1 MKANKDLIQYIL
13 ELDQTL
19 MNTSAIY
26 LQSINGYYLHLEEGN
41 LNNEMK
47 LNIAY
52 LKKYFQDIKETLI
65 INDEKKISKA
75 YKARQLQKLFLIT
88 CPFISDNQKKS
99 FNWVKVNSLQESE
112 IEISMS
118 INSQGQLLQVIQ
130 L

>member
-1 MKANKDLIQYIL
+1 MKANKDLIKYIL

-52 LKKYFQDIKETLI
+52 LKKYFKDIKETLI
-65 INDEKKISKA
+65 INDEKK
-75 YKARQLQKLFLIT
+75 YLKLIKLDSCRNYF
-88 CPFISDNQKKS
+88 
-99 FNWVKVNSLQESE
+99 
-112 IEISMS
+112 
-118 INSQGQLLQVIQ
+118 
-130 L
+130 

>member
-1 MKANKDLIQYIL
+1 MKANKDLIKYIL

-52 LKKYFQDIKETLI
+52 LKKYFKDIKETLI
-65 INDEKKISKA
+65 INDEKKNI
-75 YKARQLQKLFLIT
+75 
-88 CPFISDNQKKS
+88 
-99 FNWVKVNSLQESE
+99 
-112 IEISMS
+112 
-118 INSQGQLLQVIQ
+118 
-130 L
+130 

>member
-1 MKANKDLIQYIL
+1 MKANKDLIKYIL

-88 CPFISDNQKKS
+88 
-99 FNWVKVNSLQESE
+99 
-112 IEISMS
+112 
-118 INSQGQLLQVIQ
+118 
-130 L
+130 